1 MGVASPVTL
10 PPFEIVLDAHG
21 STVLRLLTR
30 LVGRSDAED
39 AWQETFIAALRAY
52 PRLRPDSDVR
62 AWLFT
67 IAHRKAIDRFRVRA
81 RQPVATSDVDEWTA
95 SGGERVDPD
104 DELWARVRALPDKQR
119 LAVGYRFGADLS
131 YAEIASLL
139 ECSEAAAR
147 RSVFEGLRTLRRQ
160 LDHEEIRS

>member
-1 MGVASPVTL
+1 MS
-10 PPFEIVLDAHG
+10 
-21 STVLRLLTR
+21 
-30 LVGRSDAED
+30 
-39 AWQETFIAALRAY
+39 WAA
-52 PRLRPDSDVR
+52 
-62 AWLFT
+62 T
-67 IAHRKAIDRFRVRA
+67 
-81 RQPVATSDVDEWTA
+81 
-95 SGGERVDPD
+95 GGEAVDPD

-131 YAEIASLL
+131 YAEIAALL

>member
-1 MGVASPVTL
+1 MTL
-10 PPFEIVLDAHG
+10 PPFEIVLDTHG

-30 LVGRSDAED
+30 LVGPSDAED

-67 IAHRKAIDRFRVRA
+67 IAHRKAIDRFRARA
-81 RQPVATSDVDEWTA
+81 RQPVATSEVGDWAAT
-95 SGGERVDPD
+95 GGEAVDPD

-119 LAVGYRFGADLS
+119 LAVGYRFGTDLS
-131 YAEIASLL
+131 YAEIAAVL